1 LHNKG
6 ENIVPAQIGDIGEV
20 VAALTNTGPDRLVL
34 LIILAEIL
42 IVGAVLWILEKAIRA
57 MQGSS
62 ETIRQKMEADLMQTM
77 RIGEMSTSIAN
88 LSASI
93 GRAVE
98 NQSGQLNI
106 ALETL
111 REVEKTGSEVRTVKE
126 GIGKIDES
134 LNHLKDFIQHT
145 GEENTERVLFQVSKL
160 FARLDEAESSAR
172 AGIQQVLNAELDIQ
186 KAVEGARQSII
197 EALKSTGNMERDND
211 ERNDNSSTSN

>member
-1 LHNKG
+1 M
-6 ENIVPAQIGDIGEV
+6 PAQIGDIGEV

>member
-1 LHNKG
+1 M
-6 ENIVPAQIGDIGEV
+6 PAQIGDIGEV

-111 REVEKTGSEVRTVKE
+111 REVEKTGGEVRTVKE
-126 GIGKIDES
+126 GISKIDES